1 MKILGNKAGI
11 YGMLGGQVVDV
22 KETGHALD
30 KDVLDFIYA
39 LKTGALLESSMMIG
53 ATLAD
58 ADEESIALIE
68 KVASKVGLAFSGFR
82 MIYWMLQ
89 VQQKCLANQSTV
101 MRRTRRPHM

>member
-1 MKILGNKAGI
+1 
-11 YGMLGGQVVDV
+11 MLGGQVVDV

-58 ADEESIALIE
+58 ADEESIAL
-68 KVASKVGLAFSGFR
+68 
-82 MIYWMLQ
+82 
-89 VQQKCLANQSTV
+89 N
-101 MRRTRRPHM
+101 